1 MWQLQITEIFSSLL
15 IARWPSI
22 KSSVWLSLN
31 CKGVALFRGHCRNSF
46 FGVKASAHM
55 NKWGNIAETDQI
67 SYYVSQ
73 TKNLSGQKTNVR
85 QYCQRKGKGRWR
97 REEAIFVPREVIWKV
112 GEFSLNTYFWMKYH
126 YRVYIFCIDNS
137 FPFFIPRFTVR
148 FQKIIENSLVF
159 GEKI

>member
-1 MWQLQITEIFSSLL
+1 MFD
-15 IARWPSI
+15 SI
-22 KSSVWLSLN
+22 V
-31 CKGVALFRGHCRNSF
+31 RE
-46 FGVKASAHM
+46 KA
-55 NKWGNIAETDQI
+55 KVVEGE
-67 SYYVSQ
+67 
-73 TKNLSGQKTNVR
+73 
-85 QYCQRKGKGRWR
+85 RK
-97 REEAIFVPREVIWKV
+97 AIFVPREVIWKV